1 MLYNMIIDNE
11 ILLKAN
17 WSKYF
22 LKILYT
28 KRSQE
33 VDESYI
39 NDSCENILIL
49 GKWANLGP
57 KLTCSYASGF
67 CQLKEFFLNL
77 CTKKAKR
84 YMKLLLLVL
93 PKKFLFAAN
102 RTNLGP
108 KMLVVGTLDPISRNY
123 LSLAVWRYSR
133 STPKICCWILEKE
146 F

>member
-1 MLYNMIIDNE
+1 MLCNEIIDNE

-22 LKILYT
+22 FEILYI

-33 VDESYI
+33 VHESCI
-39 NDSCENILIL
+39 NDFCENILIL
-49 GKWANLGP
+49 DKWANLGP
-57 KLTCSYASGF
+57 KLTCSSASGF
-67 CQLKEFFLNL
+67 SQLKEFFSNL

-102 RTNLGP
+102 RPNLGP
-108 KMLVVGTLDPISRNY
+108 KMLVVGTPDPISSNS
-123 LSLAVWRYSR
+123 LSLAV
-133 STPKICCWILEKE
+133 
-146 F
+146 